1 MSPSRSACPCRILK
15 ISSCLRRPLVPWT
28 PSSLATLFRSAI
40 VLSLSS
46 DRFIRFPPAPTTG
59 LASVGLGSGADGG
72 LGDEGRFGLRSEEEM
87 VVLRRVACV
96 EVYSVR
102 RLGAVLR
109 GSMSHTLSRAV
120 NSHFPYIRTSMIAR
134 CLISTSQSFR
144 RASYFCR

>member
-1 MSPSRSACPCRILK
+1 CPCRILK

-46 DRFIRFPPAPTTG
+46 DRFIRFPPAPTTAVVVSAG
-59 LASVGLGSGADGG
+59 MGSGADG
-72 LGDEGRFGLRSEEEM
+72 LGAGRLGVRSDEEM

-102 RLGAVLR
+102 RLGAVRRESL
-109 GSMSHTLSRAV
+109 SHTVSRAV
-120 NSHFPYIRTSMIAR
+120 NSQFPAR
-134 CLISTSQSFR
+134 GPSTCGHR
-144 RASYFCR
+144 